1 MNTFTVS
8 LVLSLVLM
16 TVVITASAEDQ
27 ETELGNNESDPKS
40 TTEDAVCSSA
50 SNCDTGR
57 CCLLTTVQGDMAIG
71 SCLPKPKVGEKCNSA
86 GADQNDPCPCLT
98 GSCIDGTC
106 KDTSGP
112 VPVE

>member
-1 MNTFTVS
+1 MNSFVAVLVSCLLLTTLVNTVS
-8 LVLSLVLM
+8 S
-16 TVVITASAEDQ
+16 Q

-57 CCLLTTVQGDMAIG
+57 CCLLTTLQGDMAIG